1 MELPVIFTQSLW
13 RDEAFSALIAVKA
26 PWDIVTSLIRDQSP
40 PLYFLILHYWIQ
52 FFGSSESMMRILSA
66 FWYVGLVVVV
76 YLIAGE
82 YIRNWLGRALVAF
95 TVLFNPLIVQYA
107 AEARPY
113 MMFATLTTIGVYLLL
128 KKRYVVSGILFGL
141 GTLTH
146 NFGLFNLAAVLL
158 WWIYMYRSQIKESL
172 WDGAKFFI
180 PAGILSSLWIAVT
193 ILQFSRIAG
202 SFWITENSLNMFAD
216 MLQTFTR
223 GEIWHESYA
232 AIYFFSLI
240 MIAVGVSYFI
250 APKHKQLSPVATLA
264 GFLSIIPIGITYIIS
279 HVKTPIYYDRY
290 MIASLPMIIIAISY
304 GVTRLW
310 EERRVTRRGLVL
322 LIIAFMYSTFVSASQ
337 INDTSTKPPL
347 NWAVSQ
353 VIEQAHT
360 GDIVISED
368 IINFLETKWYMRNN
382 SNHLPTYTDF
392 QGAQFP
398 YYLGASAFD
407 PQDVITSLPEGKAVW
422 IIQTNG
428 GYHQYVPG
436 EVLSTAKPE

>member
-1 MELPVIFTQSLW
+1 
-13 RDEAFSALIAVKA
+13 
-26 PWDIVTSLIRDQSP
+26 
-40 PLYFLILHYWIQ
+40 
-52 FFGSSESMMRILSA
+52 
-66 FWYVGLVVVV
+66 
-76 YLIAGE
+76 
-82 YIRNWLGRALVAF
+82 
-95 TVLFNPLIVQYA
+95 VQYA

-113 MMFATLTTIGVYLLL
+113 MMFATLTSLGVYLLL
-128 KKRYVVSGILFGL
+128 KKKYIVSGVVFGL
-141 GTLTH
+141 ATLTH
-146 NFGLFNLAAVLL
+146 NFGLFNLTAVLL
-158 WWIYMYRSQIKESL
+158 WWIYTYREHLKESL
-172 WDGAKFFI
+172 WSGAKFFI
-180 PAGILSSLWIAVT
+180 PAGVLSSLWIAVT
-193 ILQFSRIAG
+193 VLQFSRIAG

-240 MIAVGVSYFI
+240 MLVVGVSYFI

-264 GFLSIIPIGITYIIS
+264 GFLSLIPIGITYVIS
-279 HVKTPIYYDRY
+279 HFKTPIYYDRY

-310 EERRVTRRGLVL
+310 EERRVTRRGLTL
-322 LIIAFMYSTFVSASQ
+322 LIVAFMYSTFVSASQ

-347 NWAVSQ
+347 NWAASQ
-353 VIEQAHT
+353 VIEEAHT

-382 SNHLPTYTDF
+382 SKHLPAYTDF
-392 QGAQFP
+392 QGIDFP

-407 PQDVITSLPEGKAVW
+407 PQDVITSLPAGKTVW

-428 GYHQYVPG
+428 GYHKYVPG
-436 EVLSTAKPE
+436 EVLSTGKPQ

>member
-26 PWDIVTSLIRDQSP
+26 PWDIITSLIRDQSP
-40 PLYFLILHYWIQ
+40 PLYFLLLHYWIQ

-66 FWYVGLVVVV
+66 FWYVGLVIVV

-82 YIRNWLGRALVAF
+82 YIRNWLGRALVACA
-95 TVLFNPLIVQYA
+95 VLFNPLIVQYA

-113 MMFATLTTIGVYLLL
+113 MMFATLTTLGVYLLL
-128 KKRYVVSGILFGL
+128 KKKYIASGILFGL
-141 GTLTH
+141 ATLTH
-146 NFGLFNLAAVLL
+146 NFGLFNLAAVFF
-158 WWIYMYRSQIKESL
+158 WWIYTYKSHLQESL
-172 WDGAKFFI
+172 WDGAKLFI
-180 PAGILSSLWIAVT
+180 PAGILSSLWSAVT

-202 SFWITENSLNMFAD
+202 SFWITENSFNMFAD

-223 GEIWHESYA
+223 GEIWHEAYA

-240 MIAVGVSYFI
+240 MLVIGVSYFI
-250 APKHKQLSPVATLA
+250 APKKKNLSPVATLA
-264 GFLSIIPIGITYIIS
+264 VFLSIVPICITYIIS
-279 HVKTPIYYDRY
+279 HFKTPIYYDRY
-290 MIASLPMIIIAISY
+290 MIASLPMIIITVSY
-304 GVTRLW
+304 GVTKLW
-310 EERRVTRRGLVL
+310 EERRVTRIGLTI
-322 LIIAFMYSTFVSASQ
+322 LIMSFMYSTFVSASQ

-353 VIEQAHT
+353 VIEQARP

-382 SNHLPTYTDF
+382 SKHLPAYTDF
-392 QGAQFP
+392 EGEQFP

-407 PQDVITSLPEGKAVW
+407 AGDVLTRLPEGKNVW
-422 IIQTNG
+422 IVQTNG
-428 GYHQYVPG
+428 GYHKYVPG
-436 EVLSTAKPE
+436 EILSTGKPQ